1 MPQEIICASNRI
13 YRELNN
19 QMNNIYVNKVLY
31 GKEFRQYNVSSDT
44 NKLMSRFRFDNNNYS
59 KAILTLDHYIDD
71 ILTNGLMT
79 ELFYQNEGYSQIEL
93 PSFERLI
100 SDCAKL
106 KKLDELLTKLS
117 KENHRVLIFCQ
128 MTRMIDILEEY
139 MAKRRYTY
147 FRMDGS
153 TNIADRRDMV
163 NEFQVNDKIF
173 AFLLSTR
180 AGGLGV
186 NLTGADTVIFYDN
199 DWNPTMDAQAT
210 DRAHRIGQ
218 TKMVTVYRLITKG
231 TIEERI
237 LKRAKQKQ
245 NVQTTVYAGGAFKA
259 DIFKQSEIVELLYTE
274 EEVKKMEAERKRLQL
289 EYNNL
294 EGGDDKKKKKNK
306 NAKTAEKGK
315 KGDKEKTPL
324 KESATA
330 KNAPRTIFSVS
341 SNPKA
346 AAINALKVDR

>member
-1 MPQEIICASNRI
+1 
-13 YRELNN
+13 
-19 QMNNIYVNKVLY
+19 
-31 GKEFRQYNVSSDT
+31 
-44 NKLMSRFRFDNNNYS
+44 
-59 KAILTLDHYIDD
+59 
-71 ILTNGLMT
+71 
-79 ELFYQNEGYSQIEL
+79 
-93 PSFERLI
+93 
-100 SDCAKL
+100 
-106 KKLDELLTKLS
+106 
-117 KENHRVLIFCQ
+117 

-139 MAKRRYTY
+139 MAKRRYSY

-163 NEFQVNDKIF
+163 NEFQTNRKIF

-218 TKMVTVYRLITKG
+218 TRPVGVYRLITKH

-259 DIFKQSEIVELLYTE
+259 DIFKQSEIVELLYSE
-274 EEVKKMEAERKRLQL
+274 EEVKKLEAERKRHNDSNS
-289 EYNNL
+289 NNL
-294 EGGDDKKKKKNK
+294 MQIDNVGIIAQNDNK
-306 NAKTAEKGK
+306 DAANFKDAKVKKGK
-315 KGDKEKTPL
+315 GSKKDKGMQEKSTKIKKGQVNKEDVKRDEQKINESSN
-324 KESATA
+324 KEIVQ
-330 KNAPRTIFSVS
+330 KNIFSVS
-341 SNPKA
+341 NGANKKNIFNTMRYDS
-346 AAINALKVDR
+346 